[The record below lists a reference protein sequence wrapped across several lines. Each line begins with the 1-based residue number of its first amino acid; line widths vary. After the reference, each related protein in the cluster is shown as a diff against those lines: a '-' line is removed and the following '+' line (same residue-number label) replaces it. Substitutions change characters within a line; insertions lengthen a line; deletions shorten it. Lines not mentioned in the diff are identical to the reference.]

1 LGDAG
6 FYSPGGSWLH
16 RTHGAAKIFVF
27 AVAVPVLPLLLTA
40 WWSLLALAIFLAALV
55 ASARVRRR
63 QLLYFSPALAII
75 AVAGLSWLFVDLGG
89 PVVFRLDLGGPVRYA
104 LRAEALERSA
114 SASLRA
120 LVWALSYVALLATT
134 PSRDLVAGL
143 DRLGVP
149 DRVSRAVAMTL
160 RFWGTVISDTRNVVE
175 AQRARGLDFE
185 GGSRFGRLWRRFVSA
200 AVPTVFVVLKRFQTL
215 SFALALRGVG
225 SSGPKSRLYAPPL
238 APRDVAL
245 SVAAVCLLSLLWLAD
260 GGVLVP

>member
-1 LGDAG
+1 LRDAG

-27 AVAVPVLPLLLTA
+27 AVAVPVLPLVLTA

-63 QLLYFSPALAII
+63 QLMYFSPALAII

-89 PVVFRLDLGGPVRYA
+89 PVVFRLNLGPVRYA
-104 LRAEALERSA
+104 LRAETLERSV

-143 DRLGVP
+143 DRLGLP
-149 DRVSRAVAMTL
+149 DRASRAVAMTL
-160 RFWGTVISDTRNVVE
+160 RFWGTVISDTKNVVE

-185 GGSRFGRLWRRFVSA
+185 GGSRAGRLWRRFVSA

-225 SSGPKSRLYAPPL
+225 ASGTKSRLHAPPL
-238 APRDVAL
+238 ARRDAAL
-245 SVAAVCLLSLLWLAD
+245 SVAAVFLLSVLWLAD
-260 GGVLVP
+260 YRGASVP